1 MATSYTTDP
10 IKVIDVDSHYSPP
23 PGFWEAHAPA
33 KFKERVPRIGE
44 DEQGMPEWLVD
55 GKPFDLTPYIRGKV
69 ARLTLNPDQ

>member
-1 MATSYTTDP
+1 MATGYTTDP

-44 DEQGMPEWLVD
+44 DEQGEVYLSDAFGRIFWIA
-55 GKPFDLTPYIRGKV
+55 K
-69 ARLTLNPDQ
+69 